1 MSYAKRVSKT
11 TKPPASSETPAD
23 EVRIERSE
31 PGLAG
36 ALRISTMRLARR
48 LRFERDPENDLTL
61 SQLAVLGTLSRH
73 GSMTIGELATH
84 EKVRPPSM
92 TRLVNCLDERGLVA
106 RRAHP
111 TDGRLVVVHLANEGA
126 RILSADRRRRDA
138 WMSRRLRELSPAERD
153 VLRRAA
159 PIIERLA
166 QS

>member
-1 MSYAKRVSKT
+1 MNR
-11 TKPPASSETPAD
+11 PPADGGSQVDLARSP
-23 EVRIERSE
+23 RSE
-31 PGLAG
+31 PGLTS
-36 ALRISTMRLARR
+36 ALRISTMRLSRR

-73 GSMTIGELATH
+73 GPMTIGELAAH

-92 TRLVNCLDERGLVA
+92 TRIVSCLVERGLVL

-111 TDGRLVVVHLANEGA
+111 TDGRLVVVHLAETGA
-126 RILSADRRRRDA
+126 GILSADRRRRDA

-153 VLRRAA
+153 ILRMAA
-159 PIIERLA
+159 PIMERLA

>member
-1 MSYAKRVSKT
+1 MNE
-11 TKPPASSETPAD
+11 PPTAGESPVELA
-23 EVRIERSE
+23 RIARSE
-31 PGLAG
+31 PGLTS

-73 GSMTIGELATH
+73 GPMTIGELAAH

-92 TRLVNCLDERGLVA
+92 TRLVSYLGERGLVS
-106 RRAHP
+106 RRAHH
-111 TDGRLVVVHLANEGA
+111 TDGRLVVVHLADAGA

-138 WMSRRLRELSPAERD
+138 WMSRRLRELTPADRD
-153 VLRRAA
+153 ILRRAV
-159 PIIERLA
+159 PIMERLA

>member
-1 MSYAKRVSKT
+1 MN
-11 TKPPASSETPAD
+11 KPPTAAESPVELA
-23 EVRIERSE
+23 RIARSE
-31 PGLAG
+31 PGLTS

-73 GSMTIGELATH
+73 GPMTIGELAAH

-92 TRLVNCLDERGLVA
+92 TRLVSYLGERGLVS
-106 RRAHP
+106 RRAHD
-111 TDGRLVVVHLANEGA
+111 TDGRLVVVHLADAGA

-138 WMSRRLRELSPAERD
+138 WMSRRLRELTPADRD
-153 VLRRAA
+153 ILRRAV
-159 PIIERLA
+159 PIMERLA

>member
-1 MSYAKRVSKT
+1 MN
-11 TKPPASSETPAD
+11 KPPTTAESPVELA
-23 EVRIERSE
+23 RFARSE
-31 PGLAG
+31 PGLTS

-73 GSMTIGELATH
+73 GPMTIGELAAH

-92 TRLVNCLDERGLVA
+92 TRLVSYLGERGLVS
-106 RRAHP
+106 RRAHH
-111 TDGRLVVVHLANEGA
+111 TDGRLVVVHLADAGA

-138 WMSRRLRELSPAERD
+138 WMSRRLRELTPADRD
-153 VLRRAA
+153 ILRRAV
-159 PIIERLA
+159 PIMERLA